1 MLDWVLLAIAAAA
14 GGGAAAP
21 NGTDAPAMPVPTPA
35 QFEAEDQTPSGK
47 FTTAGEIKMI
57 LTATKPQWVAVR
69 LYEGQDILYF
79 TQLLSWRCGLHQI
92 RYSVNGGA
100 MQAYDLP
107 PCHLDMAAPNAM
119 IEDDAMPIMGLAPES
134 VQSVD
139 VEILYDDLSM
149 DTASYQRAQIL
160 IP

>member
-1 MLDWVLLAIAAAA
+1 
-14 GGGAAAP
+14 
-21 NGTDAPAMPVPTPA
+21 
-35 QFEAEDQTPSGK
+35 
-47 FTTAGEIKMI
+47 MI

-92 RYSVNGGA
+92 KYAVNGGP
-100 MQAYDLP
+100 MQTYDLP
-107 PCHLDMAAPNAM
+107 PCHMDLAAPNSM
-119 IEDDAMPIMGLAPES
+119 IDNDAMPIMGLAPNS

-139 VEILYDDLSM
+139 VEILYDDLST
-149 DTASYQRAQIL
+149 DVASFQRAQIL